1 MRRKIMKEGEIRNE
15 VEEGEIRQL
24 GKMSKK
30 MQ

>member
-15 VEEGEIRQL
+15 VEEGEIGQL
-24 GKMSKK
+24 GKIIKT